1 MGKQTTNL
9 LVSVF
14 RASRLI
20 LHLVYGLIHAAIYP
34 HLRQTGQLRIV
45 KSWSTQLLAILNIG
59 IQIEGQQLARGESG
73 CMLVANHISWLD
85 IFVLNAIHPSRFIA
99 KSEVRDWP
107 IIGWISRRSGTIY
120 LERAMRQDA
129 SSVNRRIGALL
140 RQGMCIGLF
149 PEGTTTEGKQVG
161 HFHSALIQPAI
172 DSGVK
177 LCPIALRYT
186 NDVEETSSTIPFTG
200 DTTIVRS
207 IWQIVRCRRHKAL
220 MVFTPALHTQHTN
233 RRILARAAQS
243 AIARELQTLE
253 TARKAAPHEAAPDM
267 TQPLISPQS
276 AYALLVDPLLNP
288 FPK

>member
-1 MGKQTTNL
+1 MDKQMTNL

-20 LHLVYGLIHAAIYP
+20 LHLVYGLIQAAIYP
-34 HLRQTGQLRIV
+34 YLSQTGQLRTV
-45 KSWSTQLLAILNIG
+45 KSWSRQLLTILNIG

-85 IFVLNAIHPSRFIA
+85 IFVLNAIHPARFIA

-107 IIGWISRRSGTIY
+107 IIGWLSRRSGTIFI
-120 LERAMRQDA
+120 ERAMRKDA
-129 SSVNRRIGALL
+129 SAVNRSIEALL
-140 RQGMCIGLF
+140 QQGICIGLF

-172 DSGVK
+172 DADVK
-177 LCPIALRYT
+177 LYPIALRYT
-186 NDVEETSSTIPFTG
+186 NDAEETSSTIPFTG

-207 IWQIVRCRRHKAL
+207 IWQIVRCRQHKAL
-220 MVFTPALHTQHTN
+220 MVFTPPLHTRHMN

-243 AIARELQTLE
+243 AIAQELQALE
-253 TARKAAPHEAAPDM
+253 TARRAALHETAPDM
-267 TQPLISPQS
+267 THPLISPQS
-276 AYALLVDPLLNP
+276 AYALLVDRS
-288 FPK
+288 